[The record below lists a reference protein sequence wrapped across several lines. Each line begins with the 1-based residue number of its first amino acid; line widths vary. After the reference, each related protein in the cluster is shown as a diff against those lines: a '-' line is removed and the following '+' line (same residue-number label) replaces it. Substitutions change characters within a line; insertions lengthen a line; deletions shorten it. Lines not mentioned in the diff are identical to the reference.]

1 MVNAPE
7 ELPVGAVGEDVLGAG
22 VAADDAAELVAAGT
36 VLGGVAW
43 VRFGDDPQASRIAPM
58 HTRPGDATNQGRFTV
73 VS

>member
-7 ELPVGAVGEDVLGAG
+7 EVPVGAVGEDVLGAG

-43 VRFGDDPQASRIAPM
+43 VRFGGSSR
-58 HTRPGDATNQGRFTV
+58 
-73 VS
+73 